1 MDIRSQFPVL
11 NQQVHGKRLVY
22 LDSAATSL
30 KPLSV
35 TEAER
40 QYEQEYC
47 ANIHRGVH
55 ALSEKATLAYESVRT
70 QAQQFLNTRSERE
83 IIFTSGTTQGINLV
97 AYSYGRKFL
106 KPGDEIWISSLEHH
120 SNIVPWQVLC
130 QEIGCILKVI
140 PLGHTGDL
148 KFSKKSKL
156 LAIAYASNALGI
168 FNPVQDWIAQAKAHH
183 MAVLID
189 AAQAAP
195 HIQIDVQKL
204 DCDFLVFSGH
214 KIYGPTGTG
223 VLYGRETLLEQMP
236 PYQTGGDM
244 IEHVNFEKTTYA
256 KLPAKFE
263 AGTPNISGV
272 IGLGAAIEFLFSP
285 FEKGG
290 LRGISDYAKQRLLEI
305 PGIQLF
311 GDVPEKL
318 PIWSF
323 LLGDI
328 HPHDISSIIDQEG
341 VAVRAGH
348 LCTQPL
354 MKLLGVPAL
363 VRASLGVYNTREDID
378 ALITALYK
386 VKQVFRC

>member
-1 MDIRSQFPVL
+1 MDIRSQFPIL

-35 TEAER
+35 INAER
-40 QYEQEYC
+40 AYELEYC

-55 ALSEKATLAYESVRT
+55 ALSEKATLAYESVRK
-70 QAQQFLNTRSERE
+70 QAQQFLNAKSERE
-83 IIFTSGTTQGINLV
+83 IIFTTGATQSINLV

-106 KPGDEIWISSLEHH
+106 KAGDEIWISSLEHH

-130 QEIGCILKVI
+130 QEIGCVLKII
-140 PLGHTGDL
+140 PLDYNGEL
-148 KFSKKSKL
+148 KFSKHSKL
-156 LAIAYASNALGI
+156 LAFTYASNALGVL
-168 FNPVQDWIAQAKAHH
+168 NPVQDWIKQAKAQN
-183 MAVLID
+183 MLVLVD

-195 HIQIDVQKL
+195 HIKLDVQKL
-204 DCDFLVFSGH
+204 NCDFLVFSGH

-223 VLYGRETLLEQMP
+223 ILYGREALLDAMP
-236 PYQTGGDM
+236 PYLTGGDM
-244 IEHVNFEKTTYA
+244 IEHVSFEKTTYA

-272 IGLGAAIEFLFSP
+272 IGLGKAFEFLTSP
-285 FEKGG
+285 LTPLHPVE
-290 LRGISDYAKQRLLEI
+290 RGIREQLLEI
-305 PGIQLF
+305 PGIRLF
-311 GDVPEKL
+311 GDIENKL
-318 PIWSF
+318 PICSF

-328 HPHDISSIIDQEG
+328 HPHDISSIVDQEG

-348 LCTQPL
+348 LCAQPL

-363 VRASLGVYNTREDID
+363 VRASLGVYNTLEDVD
-378 ALITALYK
+378 ALVMALHK
-386 VKQVFRC
+386 VKRVFKC